1 MGQETQRELNV
12 ELKPLIGQLP
22 AVGPSVTRPDNPPP
36 KLFPSAQAVAA
47 AKTNHPAMDPIV
59 EKELKSIREIILA
72 NPNDA
77 IAVSALQERTR
88 LISDEVKS
96 LRDEIRELREQSKW
110 YLVGFVTVL
119 LGVLAAVV
127 GTLQAFPKKS
137 DA

>member
-1 MGQETQRELNV
+1 
-12 ELKPLIGQLP
+12 
-22 AVGPSVTRPDNPPP
+22 
-36 KLFPSAQAVAA
+36 
-47 AKTNHPAMDPIV
+47 MDPIV